1 MIHFTGSAIVFGGT
15 CILLMIG
22 VQFQK
27 QSLMIPYLIV
37 QMLMIVLTAIVGIPI
52 AVGLFYLN
60 QPLYGLSVTTAVF
73 ITSILPIY
81 FWFTVKRAH
90 TDMAKTG
97 KLSKDRNQ
105 SNLECGYVK
114 KKYSI
119 HTYFSLHLPFY
130 QFIENVVAVEI
141 QGH

>member
-60 QPLYGLSVTTAVF
+60 HPLYGLSVTTAVF
-73 ITSILPIY
+73 LTSILPIF
-81 FWFTVKRAH
+81 FWFTVKRAY

-105 SNLECGYVK
+105 INLECG
-114 KKYSI
+114 
-119 HTYFSLHLPFY
+119 
-130 QFIENVVAVEI
+130 
-141 QGH
+141 

>member
-60 QPLYGLSVTTAVF
+60 HPLYGLSVTTAVF
-73 ITSILPIY
+73 FTSILPIY
-81 FWFTVKRAH
+81 FWFTVKRAY
-90 TDMAKTG
+90 TDMGKTG
-97 KLSKDRNQ
+97 KLSKVRNQ

-114 KKYSI
+114 KNCLSMLIFLCVYISI
-119 HTYFSLHLPFY
+119 NS
-130 QFIENVVAVEI
+130 
-141 QGH
+141 

>member
-52 AVGLFYLN
+52 AVGLFYLKHT
-60 QPLYGLSVTTAVF
+60 LYGLSVTTAVF
-73 ITSILPIY
+73 FTSILPIY
-81 FWFTVKRAH
+81 FWFNVKRVYNDVAR
-90 TDMAKTG
+90 TG
-97 KLSKDRNQ
+97 KLSNERNQ
-105 SNLECGYVK
+105 VNVECG
-114 KKYSI
+114 
-119 HTYFSLHLPFY
+119 
-130 QFIENVVAVEI
+130 
-141 QGH
+141 

>member
-60 QPLYGLSVTTAVF
+60 HPLYGLSVTTAVF
-73 ITSILPIY
+73 FTSILPIY
-81 FWFTVKRAH
+81 FWFTVKRAY

-97 KLSKDRNQ
+97 KLSKNRNQ

-114 KKYSI
+114 KFFC
-119 HTYFSLHLPFY
+119 TRT
-130 QFIENVVAVEI
+130 
-141 QGH
+141 